1 VIDPLTPG
9 VEHLGIVELRI
20 PAKAE
25 WVAVARLAVSAVAN
39 RLPFTLEELEDLKL
53 ALAEACT
60 NCIVHTEEDDA
71 IDITFDAST
80 DEIRITV
87 RDHRRGKPESI
98 AASLHDERTEGL
110 GIYIIQSLMDAVEYR
125 VDARSGAE
133 LVMVKRVLS

>member
-1 VIDPLTPG
+1 VINPLIPG
-9 VEHLGIVELRI
+9 AEHLGTVELRI

-60 NCIVHTEEDDA
+60 NCIVNTGADDA
-71 IDITFDAST
+71 IDITFEAST

-87 RDHRRGKPESI
+87 RDHRRVKPEGI
-98 AASLHDERTEGL
+98 AARLEGDRTEGL

>member
-1 VIDPLTPG
+1 VIDPLMPST
-9 VEHLGIVELRI
+9 EHLGTVELRI

-60 NCIVHTEEDDA
+60 NCIAHTDGDDA
-71 IDITFDAST
+71 IDITFDTST
-80 DEIRITV
+80 DEVRITV
-87 RDHRRGKPESI
+87 RDHRRGKPESLG
-98 AASLHDERTEGL
+98 AHLYDERTEGL

-125 VDARSGAE
+125 VDARTGTE
-133 LVMVKRVLS
+133 LVMIKRVLS